1 MHVVLEN
8 GNCVLCKNR
17 LFSALRERKAVQRVY
32 SDFSTGCLIIEH
44 EDDPDAL
51 FSLLRSDGR
60 AVALASNGERVM
72 VSLDAHETAQ
82 CPVSKETL
90 IRAHWDQE
98 LASVSVAARA
108 PSDVVEECGYES
120 FPASDPP
127 QWWCLERSGA

>member
-72 VSLDAHETAQ
+72 VSRCPRDRSVPGVEGDLDPGSLGPGA
-82 CPVSKETL
+82 
-90 IRAHWDQE
+90 
-98 LASVSVAARA
+98 
-108 PSDVVEECGYES
+108 G
-120 FPASDPP
+120 
-127 QWWCLERSGA
+127 ERLCRSPCAL